1 VSIVDGPTRFLF
13 SRRIEPNSALRM
25 PRPTTIIAAFL
36 VLSTGV
42 VLGEPAV
49 GERSRVVRDRY
60 GAIIRGDV
68 TARKLALVFTG
79 DERGES
85 TAPILDVLKERGLK
99 AGFFVTGN
107 VVRDPKLRLLLKRA
121 IEEGHYLGP
130 HSDSHPL
137 YCDWEEREK
146 TLVTEKFFKEDLQK
160 NLDGL
165 QELGPLRGR
174 SPPATRRGEMPR
186 LFIPPYEWFNAEQ
199 VRWSEA
205 MGVTLINF
213 TPGSG
218 SNRDYA
224 PEGDRVFV
232 PSRKIFDGI
241 LAYEQRDPHGLNG
254 FVLLLHLGSGRKD
267 PFHPRLGALCDEL
280 AKRGYEIVR
289 VDELLSSAEEP
300 QRGDR
305 K

>member
-1 VSIVDGPTRFLF
+1 
-13 SRRIEPNSALRM
+13 M
-25 PRPTTIIAAFL
+25 PRPITIIAAFL

-49 GERSRVVRDRY
+49 GEKSRVVRDRY

-68 TARKLALVFTG
+68 TAKKLALVFTG

-85 TAPILDVLKERGLK
+85 AVPILDVLKMRGLK
-99 AGFFVTGN
+99 AGIFVTGN
-107 VVRDPKLRLLLKRA
+107 FVRDENLRPLLKRA
-121 IEEGHYLGP
+121 IAEGHYVGP

-146 TLVTEKFFKEDLQK
+146 TLVTEKFFKEDLQR

-165 QELGPLRGR
+165 QELGALRGR
-174 SPPATRRGEMPR
+174 SPQATRRGEMPR

-199 VRWSEA
+199 VRWSSE

-232 PSRKIFDGI
+232 PSQKIFDDI

-267 PFHPRLGALCDEL
+267 PFHTRLGALCDEL
-280 AKRGYEIVR
+280 KRRGYGIVR
-289 VDELLSSAEEP
+289 VDELL
-300 QRGDR
+300 R
-305 K
+305 